1 MSVNVSALTVFAVA
15 VGTGLFLAGCETTP
29 PSAPPISASFLRA
42 GIRQHADATTLIEG
56 RRLFLNRCI
65 QCHALPTVAE
75 YDPPALR
82 AIVASMSGR
91 ANLTDAQHDAVLKYL
106 LTVRSQ

>member
-1 MSVNVSALTVFAVA
+1 MKASALIVFAVVA
-15 VGTGLFLAGCETTP
+15 GTALFLAGCETTP
-29 PSAPPISASFLRA
+29 PAAPPISASFLRA
-42 GIRQHADATTLIEG
+42 GIRQHADATTLTEG

-65 QCHALPTVAE
+65 QCHALPSAAD
-75 YDPPALR
+75 YDPPRLR

-91 ANLTDAQHDAVLKYL
+91 ANLTDAQHEAVLKYL

>member
-1 MSVNVSALTVFAVA
+1 MKASALIVFAVA

-42 GIRQHADATTLIEG
+42 GIRQHADGATLTEG

-75 YDPPALR
+75 YDPPGLR
-82 AIVASMSGR
+82 AIVSKMAGR
-91 ANLTDAQHDAVLKYL
+91 ANLTDAQHEAVLKYL